1 MKKLTLPA
9 RIAQDEDAYLATVDN
24 LELVGR
30 GATVKDA
37 QDDLVENFLS
47 WLQTCDGQGS
57 LAAALS
63 EAGYAG
69 VSEHT
74 EWELQFLE

>member
-24 LELVGR
+24 LELMGR

-37 QDDLVENFLS
+37 QDDLVGKFLS
-47 WLQTCDGQGS
+47 WLQACDGQGT
-57 LAAALS
+57 LEADLS
-63 EAGYAG
+63 KAGYTGAN
-69 VSEHT
+69 EHT
-74 EWELQFLE
+74 ELELQFLE